1 MTRDASEARTIAAGE
16 FKARCLRL
24 MDEVQETGVPIVV
37 TKRGRP
43 VSRLVPVEPPRGAIS
58 GLFPEFSGI
67 WDDPSETVIDPS
79 DVELLVEGSG
89 WDDAAQIES

>member
-1 MTRDASEARTIAAGE
+1 MIRDASETRTIAAGE

-58 GLFPEFSGI
+58 GLLPEFSGI

-79 DVELLVEGSG
+79 DVDLLADGSG
-89 WDDAAQIES
+89 WGGAAQIEA